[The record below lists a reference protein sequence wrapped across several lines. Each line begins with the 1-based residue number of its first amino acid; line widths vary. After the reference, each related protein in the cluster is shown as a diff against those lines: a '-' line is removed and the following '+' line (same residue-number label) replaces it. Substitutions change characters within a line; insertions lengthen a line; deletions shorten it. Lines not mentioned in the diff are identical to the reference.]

1 MSTSCVSIIIPCKQ
15 RPAWD
20 ADTEEMVSATK
31 KDSLVSLVSSSSET
45 IVGPPLSLASHDHE
59 YKHWGDS
66 RHQHFGQIGQL
77 CLTRSVNGTTMLSRH
92 TEPFDVSQVLS
103 QEVSAI
109 ARDDIHQILE
119 ACTQTF
125 GSWGQPW
132 GKWPCL
138 ES

>member
-1 MSTSCVSIIIPCKQ
+1 M
-15 RPAWD
+15 WG
-20 ADTEEMVSATK
+20 ADTEEMVLATE
-31 KDSLVSLVSSSSET
+31 KDSLASLVSSPPET
-45 IVGPPLSLASHDHE
+45 TVGSPPFPASHDCE

-77 CLTRSVNGTTMLSRH
+77 CLTGSVNGTTMLSRH
-92 TEPFDVSQVLS
+92 TKPFDVSQVLC

-119 ACTQTF
+119 ACMQTF

-132 GKWPCL
+132 GKWPCV